1 MNITSDE
8 RLRDAVLDQAT
19 DWFTRHR
26 ADGELSAAEH
36 AAFMDWLRR
45 SPLHVQEY
53 LALQQLAGDLP
64 ATLAGIGAESG
75 PTSGEATGLPDNV
88 VPFNGA
94 RAPEFGRRRKG
105 LRLDVRV
112 PLALVAALI
121 IGLVVYPLATRPG
134 LWLWPYVIAVPHG
147 EQRTVQLPDGSVMHL
162 NASSRVTV
170 RYRRSERLIELEQGQ
185 ALFEV
190 ADDRRRPFRVR
201 TDNAQVVAV
210 GTQFDV
216 YRRSQD
222 RTTVTV
228 IQGKVEVKSTPS
240 AGTADPHRVAERTV
254 PLQVSAGEQVQLVPA
269 MIPRVEPVDVHLAT
283 AWVHREIAFDR
294 RPLGEIA
301 EEINRYAPVP
311 IDIEDESLRE
321 LRVSGVLDAYDTES
335 MLLFLSQ
342 YGEAE
347 VGKDAILI
355 RSRARAPA
363 PPSITAGK

>member
-1 MNITSDE
+1 MNSTSDE

-19 DWFTRHR
+19 DWFARQR
-26 ADGELSAAEH
+26 AGGELTAAEH

-64 ATLAGIGAESG
+64 VTLAGIAAELG
-75 PTSGEATGLPDNV
+75 PTSTEVARLPDNV
-88 VPFNGA
+88 VPFSGA
-94 RAPEFGRRRKG
+94 QAPGFGTHRKGRRV
-105 LRLDVRV
+105 DVRA
-112 PLALVAALI
+112 PLALMAALV
-121 IGLVVYPLATRPG
+121 IGLVVYPHVTRPA
-134 LWLWPYVIAVPHG
+134 LWSPYVIAVPHG
-147 EQRTVQLPDGSVMHL
+147 EQRTIQLPDGSVMHL

-170 RYRRSERLIELEQGQ
+170 RYCRAERLIELEQGQ

-190 ADDRRRPFRVR
+190 AADPSRPFRVR
-201 TDNAQVVAV
+201 TDAAQVVAV

-216 YRRSQD
+216 YRRSHD
-222 RTTVTV
+222 RITVTV
-228 IQGKVEVKSTPS
+228 IQGRVEVNPAPS
-240 AGTADPHRVAERTV
+240 AGTADPPRLAGNAV
-254 PLQVSAGEQVQLVPA
+254 PLRVSAGEQVQLVPA

-294 RPLGEIA
+294 RPLAEIA

-311 IDIEDESLRE
+311 IGIEDESLRE

-342 YGEAE
+342 YGKVE
-347 VGKDAILI
+347 VGKHEIRI
-355 RSRARAPA
+355 RSRVKAPA
-363 PPSITAGK
+363 SPSITAGK